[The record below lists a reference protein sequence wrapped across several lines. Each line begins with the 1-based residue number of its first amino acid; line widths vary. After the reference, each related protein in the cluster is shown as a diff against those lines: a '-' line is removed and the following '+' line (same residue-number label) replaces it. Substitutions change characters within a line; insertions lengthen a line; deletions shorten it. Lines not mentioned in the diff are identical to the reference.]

1 MKITVIGE
9 GAWGTAV
16 ASVLANNGHEVSVWC
31 HDAKVA
37 DQINNHNRNDTYMP
51 GIELSTNIKASTDLE
66 TVLDE
71 ADWVF
76 EAIPVKFLRSVLQQ
90 IKPFY
95 KGQQK
100 WVVLSKG
107 IENETLLYPSQI
119 IQDVFG
125 DLVNF
130 VVLGG
135 PSLAKELVKKDIT
148 GVVLASSNLDLA
160 KQLQQL
166 MTNDYFLPYL
176 SDDYM
181 GVQVGG
187 ALKNV
192 ITLAVGMANTNDSCS
207 NNTQAWLLTKGFAE
221 IVMIGEHSGAQ
232 AQTLYGLAGIGDLVL
247 CATGCGSRNFEV
259 GVALGKGESLESIL
273 KRTGYIP
280 EGINTLKSIHQ
291 LIQDQKLNAPICDG
305 LYQVVFE
312 NKKFNDLLREL
323 SRKLG

>member
-16 ASVLANNGHEVSVWC
+16 ASVLANNGHEVNVWC
-31 HDAKVA
+31 HDVKVA

-51 GIELSTNIKASTDLE
+51 GIELSNKIKASTDLE
-66 TVLDE
+66 TVLDK

-135 PSLAKELVKKDIT
+135 PSLAKELIEKDIT
-148 GVVLASSNLDLA
+148 GVVLASSNRDLVQ
-160 KQLQQL
+160 QLQQL
-166 MTNDYFLPYL
+166 MANGYFLPYL

-221 IVMIGEHSGAQ
+221 IVMIAEHSGAQ

-259 GVALGKGESLESIL
+259 GVALGRGETLDSIL

-280 EGINTLKSIHQ
+280 EGINTLESIHQ

-312 NKKFNDLLREL
+312 QKEFSDLLQEL
-323 SRKLG
+323 SKV